1 MFKRY
6 GIDKNDEK
14 NKKNKLRSDLDLDD
28 IDQIEKGQKKEN
40 IISDIEI
47 KDPDERR
54 KFRGSRIPFACF
66 IINF

>member
-47 KDPDERR
+47 KNADNEENSVEA
-54 KFRGSRIPFACF
+54 GSPSRVL
-66 IINF
+66 

>member
-47 KDPDERR
+47 KDADNEENSVEAGFP
-54 KFRGSRIPFACF
+54 SRVL
-66 IINF
+66 